1 MASPSKK
8 TQISKKSDG
17 RDNLYPKVPYRK
29 KNSKKI
35 VYRKVIE
42 MTRMTVTIDEFS
54 LWLKRKN

>member
-29 KNSKKI
+29 KIVKK
-35 VYRKVIE
+35 
-42 MTRMTVTIDEFS
+42 
-54 LWLKRKN
+54 